1 MLEDE
6 AEYATDITET
16 SDINVATGVVKY
28 RVKVESEAELTAA
41 QRATLKDAAD
51 TSWAALRTAWIGIDD
66 RAASWLDA
74 MTAAEKAEMRRTMRR
89 PLLPA

>member
-1 MLEDE
+1 M

-41 QRATLKDAAD
+41 QRASLQSAAE
-51 TSWAALRTAWIGIDD
+51 TSWTALRSAWIGIDD

-74 MTAAEKAEMRRTMRR
+74 MTGADKDALRRTMRR
-89 PLLPA
+89 PLIPA